1 MVGVKGV
8 GGIPEPAPERPA
20 NVRERKREDVKSS
33 ATQDGVRISSE
44 AQEASAVARLVQLA
58 KQEAEIRPE
67 KVASAKEA
75 IERGDYKIPEVIAEV
90 AKRLSR
96 YLP

>member
-8 GGIPEPAPERPA
+8 GGIPEPTPERPA
-20 NVRERKREDVKSS
+20 NVRERRREDVKSS
-33 ATQDGVRISSE
+33 ATQDGVQISSE

-58 KQEAEIRPE
+58 KQEAEIRPD